1 MPSLV
6 RKLVIFAAVDGLI
19 LQQNDR
25 GQRGSGNGNLSVQID
40 YKTRK
45 ITSLSQTRSE
55 STAKSTSPCLEAYG
69 LAGLL
74 NIASSSFLIPITQR
88 KEVAQI
94 LGKPIYAITNVAII
108 PLSSQDDANRAII
121 QAQSTSKQGAEESD
135 QNTTDDT
142 SGSEAGSNADSGDEG
157 IVTSPAVNFDGQQE
171 SSNSSVAQDVIGSRG
186 RNNRFA
192 LNWFSRKRWGGSES
206 PRSKSDPTSSN
217 VAKAREQSPEEAEPL
232 QESDEVRTE
241 AESAPVVE
249 KAAED
254 VGSQSQLTS
263 SKALELMPKLLRYT
277 KLLFASSNFFFSYD
291 YDLTRRYYVHDTRTA
306 QLPLH
311 VLADRIY
318 FWNKNLIQP
327 FIDGG
332 DTARSFVLPL
342 IQGFVGQREFTVASV
357 KDHVEEIENIEAPD
371 DVMPPPATIVKGETN
386 EETLAE
392 DPRKQNFLLTLI
404 SRRSIQRPGLRYL
417 RRGVD
422 DEGNTANT
430 VETEQILSNPG
441 WDPSRKVYSLVQLR
455 CSIPLYFTQ
464 SPYSL
469 KPIPVL
475 HHTYETNQL
484 AFARHFRDLSR
495 KYGKIQIVS
504 LVDRHGVELKIGEA
518 YESYTRAFNESE
530 SSSGLKLGF
539 EWFDFHHECRGMRF
553 ENVRCLVDKLVDTA
567 RDFGEVI
574 IIGNSLLKEQ
584 TGIIRTNCM
593 DCLDRTGVTQCAF
606 AQRSLEQSLK
616 SEGYTIDLLG
626 DASTQWFNTLWA
638 DNGDAISK
646 QYSSTAA
653 LKGDYTRT
661 RKRNYRGAL
670 NDFGL
675 TLSRYYN
682 NIVNDFFSQACIDYL
697 LGNVSIQVFSEFQ
710 DNLKSIDPGISIAKL
725 RQNAIETCSR
735 LVVDDQTE
743 ELVGG
748 WAMLSPRQPNTLRT
762 FPFEETVL
770 LLTDAALY
778 NCRFDWN
785 TDKVLSFERI
795 NLSSIRHINHGTY
808 ITSVLTDAQTD
819 EQHNVGMVIVYQASE
834 LDSFRVNTRS
844 LQSSFSQDL
853 QDTTEKKEEWNLY
866 SWLSGTKRTSMRL
879 MAFKALASS
888 TSVTVNN
895 NTSSETAISE
905 RVAIRSICE
914 EIERAIK
921 AEQIMKDGGESGQ
934 SVIEEKEIISLAEA
948 KKRTGY
954 LEQLV
959 YDVKKL
965 VWA

>member
-1 MPSLV
+1 
-6 RKLVIFAAVDGLI
+6 
-19 LQQNDR
+19 
-25 GQRGSGNGNLSVQID
+25 
-40 YKTRK
+40 
-45 ITSLSQTRSE
+45 
-55 STAKSTSPCLEAYG
+55 
-69 LAGLL
+69 
-74 NIASSSFLIPITQR
+74 
-88 KEVAQI
+88 
-94 LGKPIYAITNVAII
+94 
-108 PLSSQDDANRAII
+108 
-121 QAQSTSKQGAEESD
+121 
-135 QNTTDDT
+135 
-142 SGSEAGSNADSGDEG
+142 
-157 IVTSPAVNFDGQQE
+157 
-171 SSNSSVAQDVIGSRG
+171 
-186 RNNRFA
+186 
-192 LNWFSRKRWGGSES
+192 
-206 PRSKSDPTSSN
+206 
-217 VAKAREQSPEEAEPL
+217 
-232 QESDEVRTE
+232 
-241 AESAPVVE
+241 
-249 KAAED
+249 
-254 VGSQSQLTS
+254 
-263 SKALELMPKLLRYT
+263 
-277 KLLFASSNFFFSYD
+277 
-291 YDLTRRYYVHDTRTA
+291 
-306 QLPLH
+306 
-311 VLADRIY
+311 
-318 FWNKNLIQP
+318 
-327 FIDGG
+327 
-332 DTARSFVLPL
+332 VLPL
-342 IQGFVGQREFTVASV
+342 IQGFVGQLEFTVTST
-357 KDHVEEIENIEAPD
+357 KDHVEDLQNVEAPD
-371 DVMPPPATIVKGETN
+371 DVLPPPATVV
-386 EETLAE
+386 EETMKDETLSE
-392 DPRKQNFLLTLI
+392 DPREQNFLLTLI

-430 VETEQILSNPG
+430 VETEQILSTPG
-441 WDPSRKVYSLVQLR
+441 WEQSRKVYSLLQVR
-455 CSIPLYFTQ
+455 GSIPLYFTQ

-475 HHTYETNQL
+475 HHTNEANQL

-495 KYGKIQIVS
+495 RYGKIQIVS
-504 LVDRHGVELKIGEA
+504 LVDKHGVEQKIGEA
-518 YESYTRAFNESE
+518 YESYTRAFNENTSF
-530 SSSGLKLGF
+530 SGLNLCF
-539 EWFDFHHECRGMRF
+539 EWFDFHHECRGMKF
-553 ENVRCLVDKLVDTA
+553 ENVKCLVDKLVDTTL
-567 RDFGEVI
+567 DFGETI
-574 IIGNSLLKEQ
+574 IQGNLLLKEQ

-593 DCLDRTGVTQCAF
+593 DCLDRTGVAQCAF
-606 AQRSLEQSLK
+606 GQVSLEQALK

-626 DASTQWFNTLWA
+626 DASTHWFNTLWA

-675 TLSRYYN
+675 TISRYYN

-710 DNLKSIDPGISIAKL
+710 ANLKTIDPGISIAKL
-725 RQNAIETCSR
+725 RQNAIETCSN

-795 NLSSIRHINHGTY
+795 NLSSIRHIHHGTY
-808 ITSVLTDAQTD
+808 ITSVLTDAQID
-819 EQHNVGMVIVYQASE
+819 EQRNVGMVIVYQASE
-834 LDSFRVNTRS
+834 SNALRVNTRS

-853 QDTTEKKEEWNLY
+853 QDTSEKQEEWNLY
-866 SWLSGTKRTSMRL
+866 SWLSGIKRTSMRL

-895 NTSSETAISE
+895 NTSSEAAVSE
-905 RVAIRSICE
+905 RVAMRSICE
-914 EIERAIK
+914 EVERAIK
-921 AEQIMKDGGESGQ
+921 AEQIIKGRGETSKL
-934 SVIEEKEIISLAEA
+934 SIIEEKEIISLAEA

>member
-1 MPSLV
+1 MLEHE
-6 RKLVIFAAVDGLI
+6 LI
-19 LQQNDR
+19 T
-25 GQRGSGNGNLSVQID
+25 I
-40 YKTRK
+40 
-45 ITSLSQTRSE
+45 SQ
-55 STAKSTSPCLEAYG
+55 
-69 LAGLL
+69 
-74 NIASSSFLIPITQR
+74 
-88 KEVAQI
+88 
-94 LGKPIYAITNVAII
+94 
-108 PLSSQDDANRAII
+108 
-121 QAQSTSKQGAEESD
+121 
-135 QNTTDDT
+135 
-142 SGSEAGSNADSGDEG
+142 
-157 IVTSPAVNFDGQQE
+157 
-171 SSNSSVAQDVIGSRG
+171 
-186 RNNRFA
+186 
-192 LNWFSRKRWGGSES
+192 
-206 PRSKSDPTSSN
+206 
-217 VAKAREQSPEEAEPL
+217 
-232 QESDEVRTE
+232 
-241 AESAPVVE
+241 
-249 KAAED
+249 
-254 VGSQSQLTS
+254 
-263 SKALELMPKLLRYT
+263 
-277 KLLFASSNFFFSYD
+277 
-291 YDLTRRYYVHDTRTA
+291 
-306 QLPLH
+306 
-311 VLADRIY
+311 Y

-357 KDHVEEIENIEAPD
+357 KDHVEEIVNIEAPD
-371 DVMPPPATIVKGETN
+371 DVMPPPATIVKEETN

-392 DPRKQNFLLTLI
+392 DPGKQNFLLTLI

-455 CSIPLYFTQ
+455 GSIPLYFTQ

-530 SSSGLKLGF
+530 SSSSLKLGF

-616 SEGYTIDLLG
+616 SEGYMIDLLG

-778 NCRFDWN
+778 SCRFDWN

-795 NLSSIRHINHGTY
+795 KLSSIRHINHGTY

-834 LDSFRVNTRS
+834 LDAFRVNTRS

-853 QDTTEKKEEWNLY
+853 QDTSEKKEEWNLY

-888 TSVTVNN
+888 SSVTVNN

-921 AEQIMKDGGESGQ
+921 AEQTMKDGGESGR

>member
-6 RKLVIFAAVDGLI
+6 RKFVIFAAVDGLI

-25 GQRGSGNGNLSVQID
+25 GQRNSSNGNLSVQID

-45 ITSLSQTRSE
+45 ITSLSQARSE
-55 STAKSTSPCLEAYG
+55 SSVKSTSPSLEAYG
-69 LAGLL
+69 LVGLL
-74 NIASSSFLIPITQR
+74 DIASSSFLIPITQR

-94 LGKPIYAITNVAII
+94 LGKPIYAVTNVAII
-108 PLSSQDDANRAII
+108 PLTSQDDANRAII
-121 QAQSTSKQGAEESD
+121 QAQSTSKQCEEESD
-135 QNTTDDT
+135 QNTTDDA
-142 SGSEAGSNADSGDEG
+142 SGSEATSEADSGDEG
-157 IVTSPAVNFDGQQE
+157 IITSPAVNFDNPGEQSQ
-171 SSNSSVAQDVIGSRG
+171 SSVAQDVIENKG
-186 RNNRFA
+186 RNSRFV
-192 LNWFSRKRWGGSES
+192 LTWFSRKRLGAAES
-206 PRSKSDPTSSN
+206 SPPRSKSDPYPSKTE
-217 VAKAREQSPEEAEPL
+217 KARDTSPAQAEPL
-232 QESDEVRTE
+232 QESEEVRTE
-241 AESAPVVE
+241 AEAAPAVE

-254 VGSQSQLTS
+254 VESQSQLTS
-263 SKALELMPKLLRYT
+263 SKAIELMPKLL
-277 KLLFASSNFFFSYD
+277 
-291 YDLTRRYYVHDTRTA
+291 RTA

-318 FWNKNLIQP
+318 FWNKHLIQP

-332 DTARSFVLPL
+332 DAARSFVLPL
-342 IQGFVGQREFTVASV
+342 IQGFVGQRDFTVASI
-357 KDHVEEIENIEAPD
+357 KDHVEDLEVEAPD
-371 DVMPPPATIVKGETN
+371 DVIPSPATVAKEEISD
-386 EETLAE
+386 ETLAE

-422 DEGNTANT
+422 DEGNAANT
-430 VETEQILSNPG
+430 VETEQILSTPE
-441 WDPSRKVYSLVQLR
+441 WDASRKVYSLVQLR
-455 CSIPLYFTQ
+455 GSIPLYFTQ

-475 HHTYETNQL
+475 HHTYDTNQL
-484 AFARHFRDLSR
+484 AFARHFRELSR

-518 YESYTRAFNESE
+518 YESYTRAFNENE
-530 SSSGLKLGF
+530 SSSGLHLGF
-539 EWFDFHHECRGMRF
+539 EWFDFHHECRGMKF
-553 ENVRCLVDKLVDTA
+553 ENVKCLVDKLVDTTM
-567 RDFGEVI
+567 DFGETI
-574 IIGNSLLKEQ
+574 ILGNSLLKEQ
-584 TGIIRTNCM
+584 TGIVRTNCM

-606 AQRSLEQSLK
+606 AQGSLEQSLK
-616 SEGYTIDLLG
+616 SEGYTIDLRG
-626 DASTQWFNTLWA
+626 DASTHWFNTLWA

-661 RKRNYRGAL
+661 RKRNYQGAL

-682 NIVNDFFSQACIDYL
+682 NIVNDYFSQACIDYL

-710 DNLKSIDPGISIAKL
+710 DNLKTIDPGISIAKL

-735 LVVDDQTE
+735 LVVDDEAE

-819 EQHNVGMVIVYQASE
+819 EQRNVGMVIIYQSS
-834 LDSFRVNTRS
+834 DSNAFRVNTRS

-853 QDTTEKKEEWNLY
+853 QDTPEKPEEWNLY
-866 SWLSGTKRTSMRL
+866 SWLSGTKRTTMRL

-895 NTSSETAISE
+895 SSSSEIAISE
-905 RVAIRSICE
+905 RVAIQSICE
-914 EIERAIK
+914 EIERAVK
-921 AEQIMKDGGESGQ
+921 AGQIMKEGEES
-934 SVIEEKEIISLAEA
+934 SSKSIVEEKDIISLAEA
-948 KKRTGY
+948 KKMTGY